1 MALWI
6 DGWMEMYGLMDGDVW
21 IDRSDLY
28 GLMRRKI
35 DGILDGLV
43 SRWIVVWSRPS
54 IQVRPELCFQP
65 FNIYHNDPSVH
76 LLFHPFIHQTIIP
89 APPPHSVNSSTRPS
103 HPSIHPSIHPYIQ
116 HIICRTTQSSNDRVH
131 HNLGDR
137 VHHNTIQV

>member
-1 MALWI
+1 MDPWLHGSLDRCVDVHGWM

-54 IQVRPELCFQP
+54 IQVRPELGFQP

-89 APPPHSVNSSTRPS
+89 APPPI
-103 HPSIHPSIHPYIQ
+103 PSIHQPVLAIHLSIH
-116 HIICRTTQSSNDRVH
+116 SSIYPPH
-131 HNLGDR
+131 HMWDPI
-137 VHHNTIQV
+137 VK